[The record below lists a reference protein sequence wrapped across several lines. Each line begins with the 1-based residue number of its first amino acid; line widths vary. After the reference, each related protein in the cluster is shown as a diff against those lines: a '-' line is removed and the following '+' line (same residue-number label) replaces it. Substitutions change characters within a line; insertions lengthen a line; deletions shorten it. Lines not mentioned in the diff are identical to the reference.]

1 MERDTFNEEVLQRIT
16 AIETNMNLVLSERKK
31 IQEEI
36 VNLEMKSLQE
46 KQNIQ
51 DVKEQI
57 GQFKS
62 LMIKI
67 VVGVGGIAGSVA
79 ISVIQKLLG

>member
-16 AIETNMNLVLSERKK
+16 AIETNMNLVFSERKK

-46 KQNIQ
+46 KQDIQ

-57 GQFKS
+57 SQFKS